1 MPNLCQFMAILYQGG
16 SNWVGTWY
24 KSWQSQEEEARTH
37 IPAAPGAGGLS
48 ISWLG
53 FSRYFKISQEI
64 NEEAKF
70 SSSSWRR
77 PGRAVPG
84 PAELADVV

>member
-1 MPNLCQFMAILYQGG
+1 MRSEHSG
-16 SNWVGTWY
+16 V
-24 KSWQSQEEEARTH
+24 
-37 IPAAPGAGGLS
+37 PAAPSVDGLS
-48 ISWLG
+48 ITQLG
-53 FSRYFKISQEI
+53 FSCYSKISWEI

-77 PGRAVPG
+77 PGQAVPG

>member
-1 MPNLCQFMAILYQGG
+1 MAP
-16 SNWVGTWY
+16 SVGELLIG
-24 KSWQSQEEEARTH
+24 Q
-37 IPAAPGAGGLS
+37 
-48 ISWLG
+48 LG
-53 FSRYFKISQEI
+53 FSCYSKISQEI

-77 PGRAVPG
+77 PGQAVPG